1 MDPLLLWGL
10 GLIGAAILLV
20 ILEVF
25 VPSAGILTVTAVV
38 VAIAGVVCLFLY
50 ETAWGVAG
58 MLTVIVLGPLVG
70 FGAVQLWR
78 HTPLGRK
85 MIGVPSEDEIE
96 RRREAEQRERE
107 SRMALLGAEG
117 VAITDL
123 RPVGIIRIGD
133 QRMDALAQTFMI
145 PAGSRVKV
153 VQVEGNQIKVRA
165 I

>member
-1 MDPLLLWGL
+1 MDPMLLWGL
-10 GLIGAAILLV
+10 GLLAAAILLV

-25 VPSAGILTVTAVV
+25 VPSAGIITVTAVV

-50 ETAWGVAG
+50 ETAWGIAG
-58 MLTVIVLGPLVG
+58 MLAVLILGPLVA
-70 FGAVQLWR
+70 FGALQLWR

-85 MIGVPSEDEIE
+85 MIGVPSEEELE
-96 RRREAEQRERE
+96 RQRQQEQRERE
-107 SRMALLGAEG
+107 SRQALIGAEG

-133 QRMDALAQTFMI
+133 QRMDALAQTFVI
-145 PAGSRVKV
+145 PAGSRVRV